1 MDMSFDSKRKNL
13 IKYTILIYF
22 SIFLIMVLLSI
33 FLNNEVY
40 LQSCPFILLFLGAY
54 ITREYTELYF
64 EYKHEYSYFQIF
76 FKVCLLSVIISG
88 FFCEIILRAH
98 FESSILLFIK

>member
-1 MDMSFDSKRKNL
+1 MFFDSKRKNL

-22 SIFLIMVLLSI
+22 GIFLVMFLLSI
-33 FLNNEVY
+33 FLNNDMY
-40 LQSCPFILLFLGAY
+40 LQSCPFIILFVGGY

-76 FKVCLLSVIISG
+76 FKVCLLSVILSG
-88 FFCEIILRAH
+88 ICCEIILRLH
-98 FESSILLFIK
+98 FGSSILLFI